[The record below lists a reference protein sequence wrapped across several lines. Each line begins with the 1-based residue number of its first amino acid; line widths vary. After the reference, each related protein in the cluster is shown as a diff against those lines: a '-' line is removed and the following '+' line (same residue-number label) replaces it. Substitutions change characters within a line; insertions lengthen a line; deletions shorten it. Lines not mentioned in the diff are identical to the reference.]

1 MADYIMLRKGRN
13 ALSTVT
19 HILLNVALAV
29 GSTAL
34 TVISGNW
41 IFAIVLVI
49 LSKWRVVAVRP
60 RYWWLNIKAN
70 LVDFIVGVS
79 LVMLVYLA
87 GSDSLNAW
95 QIIFTL
101 FYIVWL
107 TIIKPR
113 SSTLST
119 EIQAISALFFGNYA
133 LTLLASTV
141 DPIVSVLISII
152 IGYGACRHVLTQGED
167 HDFMFATYIFALLNA
182 ELSWI
187 LYHWSIVYRFTLFGA
202 SFAIP
207 QQPVL
212 VSLMFFVFARGYKSA
227 VRHDGKIRSTDIL
240 MPALFSALVMVVMI
254 FFYSEANF
262 NI

>member
-49 LSKWRVVAVRP
+49 LSKWRVVAVRL

-133 LTLLASTV
+133 LTVLASTV
-141 DPIVSVLISII
+141 DPIVSVLISI
-152 IGYGACRHVLTQGED
+152 
-167 HDFMFATYIFALLNA
+167 
-182 ELSWI
+182 
-187 LYHWSIVYRFTLFGA
+187 
-202 SFAIP
+202 
-207 QQPVL
+207 
-212 VSLMFFVFARGYKSA
+212 
-227 VRHDGKIRSTDIL
+227 
-240 MPALFSALVMVVMI
+240 
-254 FFYSEANF
+254 
-262 NI
+262 